1 MHTLKVVTSVFIV
14 FMIFIIL
21 IFSKGLRWNREKSTI
36 VGFSFMEIVYILSLI
51 CMWA

>member
-1 MHTLKVVTSVFIV
+1 MHTLKIVTTTLIWIL
-14 FMIFIIL
+14 IFIIFAFIRNL
-21 IFSKGLRWNREKSTI
+21 IWTKDKASI